1 MKQKIA
7 IIGAGITGLSIAKY
21 LSDKNYNVTI
31 YEKKSEIG
39 GVMRD
44 ILEHRETFF
53 KGPQF
58 LNADSLWLKSFFNDE
73 DIKKKFL
80 CFNEQ
85 LYSYTDLFGKT
96 FLKKNTNQPLI
107 PFDIK
112 KISPNNKVNKMKT
125 INNLSFKN
133 RLALYP
139 RKISEKLEKWI
150 SNFSNEI
157 DKLDQSACK
166 MYGSRVVFQK
176 NYKELYQLKKNKIL
190 NVIYGK
196 VPKSTK
202 SFILPKNGFNEFFD
216 EIEKILK
223 NNGVKILKNVT
234 LKSDKEKKTFYFDD
248 KNLNYDFLIWTANP
262 VPLLQVYNEKIEN
275 KVLRVKIFFSKIKK
289 IQNLKPTYI
298 NVYSFKTKIF
308 RIYIYNQN
316 NFSKI
321 SIEIFNDKN
330 NDKNKIL
337 DQAKKVLKK
346 LKINVNFVGKLI
358 EKNEVRH
365 IFLTKN
371 DIKIFKKFK
380 KEKPK
385 NLIDGL
391 WDLSLNRDQK
401 LLFFENYVESH
412 IKYKNE
418 IF

>member
-21 LSDKNYNVTI
+21 LSKKNYDITI

-44 ILEHRETFF
+44 TLEDQEIYF

-58 LNADSLWLKSFFNDE
+58 LNAESIWLKSFFNDK

-80 CFNEQ
+80 SFKEQ
-85 LYSYTDLFGKT
+85 LYSYTDIFGKSVI
-96 FLKKNTNQPLI
+96 KKNTNQPLI

-112 KISPNNKVNKMKT
+112 KINSNNKTIKIKT
-125 INNLSFKN
+125 IKNLSLKD
-133 RLALYP
+133 RLTLYP

-150 SNFSNEI
+150 FNFSNEI

-166 MYGSRVVFQK
+166 MYGSRVVFQR
-176 NYKELYQLKKNKIL
+176 NYKELDELKKNKIL

-196 VPKSTK
+196 VPKNTK
-202 SFILPKNGFNEFFD
+202 SLIIPKNGFNKFFD

-223 NNGVKILKNVT
+223 RNGVKILKNVT
-234 LKSDKEKKTFYFDD
+234 LKSDKEQKNFYFDD
-248 KNLNYDFLIWTANP
+248 KNLNYNYLIWTANP
-262 VPLLQVYNEKIEN
+262 IPLLQVYNEKIDN
-275 KVLRVKIFFSKIKK
+275 KVLRVKIFLSKIKK
-289 IQNLKPTYI
+289 IENLKPIYI
-298 NVYSFKTKIF
+298 NVYSLKSKIF
-308 RIYIYNQN
+308 RIYLYNQN

-321 SIEIFNDKN
+321 SIEVFNNRN

-337 DQAKKVLKK
+337 DQAKKVLEK

-365 IFLTKN
+365 IFLTQN
-371 DIKIFKKFK
+371 DIKIFNKFK
-380 KEKPK
+380 KKKPL
-385 NLIDGL
+385 NLIDGIWEQNL
-391 WDLSLNRDQK
+391 DREQK
-401 LLFFENYVESH
+401 LFFFNDYVEA
-412 IKYKNE
+412 NLN
-418 IF
+418 